1 MVFWIG
7 ILVAVIFA
15 YSAIKL
21 GFYHAWTMLFN
32 FVIAVYVALRISPA
46 IEEFLPA
53 AMDGQYSKTMALLV
67 TGLVTFL
74 ILHGI
79 AYTLLIGQFEVTFP
93 RVVNIL
99 GSGIL
104 GFLAG
109 FLVWSFAAL
118 LVCTTPFGQNQSVRE
133 IGLDTNTF
141 EQTKMQSCLVS
152 VCGFMD
158 KFVASGNDLA
168 PPEKTIKDLLIKP
181 ATSTPANAK
190 PGTASIQPIEPN
202 DANKPGFAERLRRG
216 EPNYPNQP
224 PAAESN
230 TAIPP

>member
-21 GFYHAWTMLFN
+21 GFYHTWTMLFN

-53 AMDGQYSKTMALLV
+53 AMGGGQYSKTMALLA

-79 AYTLLIGQFEVTFP
+79 AYVLLIGQFEVTFP
-93 RVVNIL
+93 RVVNTL

-109 FLVWSFAAL
+109 FLIWSFGTL
-118 LVCTTPFGQNQSVRE
+118 IVCTTPFCQQQYVKELGFE
-133 IGLDTNTF
+133 TKTF
-141 EQTKMQSCLVS
+141 QEAKMQPYLVWWCS
-152 VCGFMD
+152 FLD
-158 KFVASGNDLA
+158 KLVASGDGPVSA
-168 PPEKTIKDLLIKP
+168 EQTIKDLLIKP
-181 ATSTPANAK
+181 AKNTPAKAK
-190 PGTASIQPIEPN
+190 TGTASIQPVDSN
-202 DANKPGFAERLRRG
+202 DPNKPYG
-216 EPNYPNQP
+216 PNQP
-224 PAAESN
+224 PATESH
-230 TAIPP
+230 TVIPP

>member
-1 MVFWIG
+1 MVAFWIG
-7 ILVAVIFA
+7 ILIAVIFA

-32 FVIAVYVALRISPA
+32 LVIAVYVAVRISPA

-53 AMDGQYSKTMALLV
+53 AMGGQYGKMMALLA

-79 AYTLLIGQFEVTFP
+79 AYVLLIGQFEVTFP
-93 RVVNIL
+93 RVVNTL

-109 FLVWSFAAL
+109 FLIWSFGTL
-118 LVCTTPFGQNQSVRE
+118 IVCTTPFCQQQYVKELGFE
-133 IGLDTNTF
+133 TKTF
-141 EQTKMQSCLVS
+141 QEAKMQPYLVWWCS
-152 VCGFMD
+152 FLD
-158 KFVASGNDLA
+158 KIVASGDGPVSA
-168 PPEKTIKDLLIKP
+168 EQTINDLLIKP
-181 ATSTPANAK
+181 PPKAK
-190 PGTASIQPIEPN
+190 MGTASIQPAEPN
-202 DANKPGFAERLRRG
+202 DPNKPGFAERLRRG

-224 PAAESN
+224 PATESH
-230 TAIPP
+230 TVIPP

>member
-7 ILVAVIFA
+7 ILVAVLFA

-32 FVIAVYVALRISPA
+32 LVIAVYVAVRISPV

-53 AMDGQYSKTMALLV
+53 AMNGGQYSKTMALLA

-74 ILHGI
+74 ILHSI

-93 RVVNIL
+93 HVVSTL

-109 FLVWSFAAL
+109 FLIWSFGTL
-118 LVCTTPFGQNQSVRE
+118 VVCTTPFCQEQYVKE
-133 IGLDTNTF
+133 IGFETKTF
-141 EQTKMQSCLVS
+141 QEAKMQPYLVWWCS
-152 VCGFMD
+152 FLD
-158 KFVASGNDLA
+158 KLVASGNGPVSA
-168 PPEKTIKDLLIKP
+168 EQTIKDLLIKP
-181 ATSTPANAK
+181 AKSTPANAK
-190 PGTASIQPIEPN
+190 PGIASIDSN
-202 DANKPGFAERLRRG
+202 DTNKPGFAERLRRG

-224 PAAESN
+224 PATESN

>member
-7 ILVAVIFA
+7 IFVAVIFA

-32 FVIAVYVALRISPA
+32 FVIAVYVALRISPM

-53 AMDGQYSKTMALLV
+53 AMGSGQYSKTMALLA

-93 RVVNIL
+93 RIVNTL

-109 FLVWSFAAL
+109 FLIWSFVTL
-118 LVCTTPFGQNQSVRE
+118 LVCTTPFCQQQYVKELGFE
-133 IGLDTNTF
+133 TKTF
-141 EQTKMQSCLVS
+141 QEAKMQSCLVN
-152 VCGFMD
+152 VCNFMD
-158 KFVASGNDLA
+158 KLVASGDGPVNA
-168 PPEKTIKDLLIKP
+168 EQAINDLLIKP
-181 ATSTPANAK
+181 AKNTPAKAK
-190 PGTASIQPIEPN
+190 TGTASIQPADSN
-202 DANKPGFAERLRRG
+202 DPNKPHD
-216 EPNYPNQP
+216 PNQP
-224 PAAESN
+224 PAAESH
-230 TAIPP
+230 TVIPP

>member
-7 ILVAVIFA
+7 IFVAVIFA

-32 FVIAVYVALRISPA
+32 LVIAVYVAVRISPV

-53 AMDGQYSKTMALLV
+53 AMDGGQYSKTMALLA

-79 AYTLLIGQFEVTFP
+79 AYALLIGQFEVTFP
-93 RVVNIL
+93 RVMNTL

-109 FLVWSFAAL
+109 FLIWSFGTL
-118 LVCTTPFGQNQSVRE
+118 VVCTTPFCQQQYVKELGFDVK
-133 IGLDTNTF
+133 TF
-141 EQTKMQSCLVS
+141 EEAKMQPYLVGWCS
-152 VCGFMD
+152 FLD
-158 KFVASGNDLA
+158 KIVASGDGPVSA
-168 PPEKTIKDLLIKP
+168 EQTIKDLLIKP
-181 ATSTPANAK
+181 AKNTVADVKTRA
-190 PGTASIQPIEPN
+190 ASIRPVDPN
-202 DANKPGFAERLRRG
+202 D
-216 EPNYPNQP
+216 PNNPYRPNQP
-224 PAAESN
+224 PATSTTESH
-230 TAIPP
+230 TVIPP

>member
-7 ILVAVIFA
+7 IFVAVLFA

-53 AMDGQYSKTMALLV
+53 AMDGGQYSKTMALLA

-79 AYTLLIGQFEVTFP
+79 AYVLLIGQFEVTFP
-93 RVVNIL
+93 RVVNTL
-99 GSGIL
+99 GSGII
-104 GFLAG
+104 GFLTG
-109 FLVWSFAAL
+109 FLIWSFVTL
-118 LVCTTPFGQNQSVRE
+118 LVCTTPFCQQQYVKELGFDVK
-133 IGLDTNTF
+133 IF
-141 EQTKMQSCLVS
+141 EEAKMQPYLVWW
-152 VCGFMD
+152 CNFLD
-158 KFVASGNDLA
+158 KLVASGEG
-168 PPEKTIKDLLIKP
+168 PPSAEQTIKELLIKP
-181 ATSTPANAK
+181 AKSTPAKAK
-190 PGTASIQPIEPN
+190 TGTASIDSN
-202 DANKPGFAERLRRG
+202 DTNKPGFAERLRRG

-224 PAAESN
+224 PAAESH